1 MTLPLSA
8 CVNKTLV
15 CSDKKARV
23 FDSIVSNTLSIGDV
37 VIGEEMMPLRIG
49 MEWLVIA
56 ILFSIGMRYTPVSTL
71 LMQSKI
77 ILRLSLSGRAKFSP
91 SWRKHCMS
99 VGMDTEDRLR
109 NHPFRTVV
117 RDEDLC
123 EVKELECIDI
133 KVLGDNVREG
143 LLTFNDVFFEF
154 VRKETLMS
162 FLLNRLNFSVWRGMN
177 GSPKRAQTGSRNL

>member
-8 CVNKTLV
+8 CVKRTLV
-15 CSDKKARV
+15 CTDKKARV
-23 FDSIVSNTLSIGDV
+23 FDSILNNNLSIGDV

-56 ILFSIGMRYTPVSTL
+56 ILFSIGMRCTPVSTL

-77 ILRLSLSGRAKFSP
+77 ILCLSFSGRAKFSP
-91 SWRKHCMS
+91 SCRKHCMS
-99 VGMDTEDRLR
+99 IGMDTENRLR

-123 EVKELECIDI
+123 EVKDLGCIDI
-133 KVLGDNVREG
+133 KLLGDNVSEG
-143 LLTFNDVFFEF
+143 LLTFNVSLCTDVGPARMP
-154 VRKETLMS
+154 VSNCRTS
-162 FLLNRLNFSVWRGMN
+162 QSH
-177 GSPKRAQTGSRNL
+177 

>member
-1 MTLPLSA
+1 M
-8 CVNKTLV
+8 

-23 FDSIVSNTLSIGDV
+23 LDSILNNNLSIGDV

-56 ILFSIGMRYTPVSTL
+56 ILFSIGMRCTPVSTL

-77 ILRLSLSGRAKFSP
+77 ILRLSFSGRAKFSP
-91 SWRKHCMS
+91 SCRKHCMS
-99 VGMDTEDRLR
+99 IGMDTEDRLR

-123 EVKELECIDI
+123 EVKELGCMDI
-133 KVLGDNVREG
+133 KLLGDNVSEG
-143 LLTFNDVFFEF
+143 LLTFDVSLCTD
-154 VRKETLMS
+154 VGPARMPVSHSYKIGLILVMVCAS
-162 FLLNRLNFSVWRGMN
+162 FLSHSHKSL
-177 GSPKRAQTGSRNL
+177 